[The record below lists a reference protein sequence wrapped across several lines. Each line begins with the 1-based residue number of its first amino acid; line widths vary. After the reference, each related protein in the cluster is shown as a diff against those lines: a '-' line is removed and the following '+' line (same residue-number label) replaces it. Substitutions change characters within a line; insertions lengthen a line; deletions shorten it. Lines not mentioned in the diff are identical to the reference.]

1 MTRREFT
8 LDVADV
14 LSLGSGL
21 AWTATYLLIIW
32 TSRRERTYGMPIA
45 ALGANLGWEFLFSFV
60 RPGDGMQLVVNYVWF
75 GFDVVILGLVIAHG
89 PREFRFLPRW
99 GFLAMLAS
107 VLVMGYLGVD
117 LVSRQFDHG
126 LATFAAFGQNL
137 MMSGL
142 FLSMLIARGST
153 RGQSVWIALTKGV
166 GTALAS
172 GACWIWARDEP
183 WRHGPLLP
191 YLMIATAVLDLAY
204 LVAVYLVARH
214 EEGGSASAPLR
225 LDRVPEGV

>member
-1 MTRREFT
+1 M
-8 LDVADV
+8 ADA

-32 TSRRERTYGMPIA
+32 TSRREKTYGMPIA
-45 ALGANLGWEFLFSFV
+45 ALAANLGWEFIFSFV

-75 GFDVVILGLVIAHG
+75 GFDVAILALTVAYG

-172 GACWIWARDEP
+172 AASWIWLQDEP

-191 YLMIATAVLDLAY
+191 YLMIATAALDLAY
-204 LVAVYLVARH
+204 VVAVHAVARH
-214 EEGGSASAPLR
+214 ESGRAVRTGAFSGGGRRTSA
-225 LDRVPEGV
+225 

>member
-1 MTRREFT
+1 MTRRGFT

-32 TSRRERTYGMPIA
+32 TNRREKTYGMPIA

-75 GFDVVILGLVIAHG
+75 GFDVAILGLVIAYG

-153 RGQSVWIALTKGV
+153 RGQSVWIALAKGV

-172 GACWIWARDEP
+172 GASWIWAQDEP
-183 WRHGPLLP
+183 WRHGSLLP
-191 YLMIATAVLDLAY
+191 YLMITTAVLDLAY
-204 LVAVYLVARH
+204 LVAVYAVARH
-214 EEGGSASAPLR
+214 EAGGSASAPLR
-225 LDRVPEGV
+225 LNRVPEPV